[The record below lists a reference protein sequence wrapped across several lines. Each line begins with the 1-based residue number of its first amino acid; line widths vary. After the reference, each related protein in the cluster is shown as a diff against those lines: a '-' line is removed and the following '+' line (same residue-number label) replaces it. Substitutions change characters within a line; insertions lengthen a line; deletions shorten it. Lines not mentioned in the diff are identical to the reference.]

1 MEIYKKWFVI
11 VNKDAGTGISNLFW
25 ESIRGL
31 LLEEE
36 FIFEYV
42 FTRSKTKLC
51 KALKKAI
58 NKGYY
63 NFISIGGDGTAHV
76 VINTILE
83 IDNNYAFNIG
93 VIPLG
98 TGNDWS
104 KFYNIPKNDIVK
116 AIKILKN
123 GKLVKQDIGLI
134 HLKEENKKVYFFN
147 IAGVGFDGFICKNI
161 KEFRKFGF
169 LAYSLTCLFNFI
181 KYKSPKLEISFNNEL
196 IKNQT
201 FLFHLGICSYS
212 GGGMRLIKN
221 ANPKDGL
228 FNITYIKKIKFTDLL
243 FALKTLF
250 SESVQKNK
258 LLYFHIAKEI
268 NIKVKDKGKS
278 MIQADGEVMKIQD
291 FSITSVQKK
300 IRFIVP
306 KETFY

>member
-25 ESIRGL
+25 ESIHGL

-36 FIFEYV
+36 FIFEYI
-42 FTRSKTKLC
+42 FTKNKSKLF
-51 KALKKAI
+51 KAIKKAI
-58 NKGYY
+58 DKGYY
-63 NFISIGGDGTAHV
+63 NFIAIGGDGTAHV

-83 IDNNYAFNIG
+83 INNNYAFNIG

-104 KFYNIPKNDIVK
+104 KFYNIPKNDILK
-116 AIKILKN
+116 AIRILKE
-123 GKLVKQDIGLI
+123 GKLIKQDIGLI

-147 IAGVGFDGFICKNI
+147 IAGVGFDGFICENI

-169 LAYSLTCLFNFI
+169 LAYSFTCLFNFI
-181 KYKSPKLEISFNNEL
+181 KFRSPKLEITFDNET
-196 IKNQT
+196 IKNKT

-228 FNITYIKKIKFTDLL
+228 FNITYIKKIKFADLL
-243 FALKTLF
+243 LALRSLF
-250 SESVQKNK
+250 SEKVHKNK
-258 LLYFHIAKEI
+258 LLSFYTAKEI
-268 NIKVKDKGKS
+268 NVKVKEKGKS
-278 MIQADGEVMKIQD
+278 MIQADGEVMKAQD

-306 KETFY
+306 K